1 MKKLVKKLESIG
13 QSASLK
19 QHANISDMLEA
30 NHLKIDLI
38 EETFKNS
45 AELYCLVEPEDEAEK
60 TISTSGRDVIW
71 NVSAG
76 FIKMITA

>member
-19 QHANISDMLEA
+19 QHANISDLLEA
-30 NHLKIDLI
+30 SHLGVDLI

-45 AELYCLVEPEDEAEK
+45 TELFCLIEPEDDK
-60 TISTSGRDVIW
+60 D
-71 NVSAG
+71 
-76 FIKMITA
+76 